1 MSENI
6 LSITTESW
14 DKEVV
19 QSSSLVVIDF
29 WGTHCRP
36 CKTIAPMIEEL
47 AKEYTGR
54 AKIVKVNVEESPEIA
69 SRYKVIGVPTIM
81 FFKDGN
87 IVDQIVGVVPKEQLK
102 SKLES
107 LI

>member
-1 MSENI
+1 MSEDVLN
-6 LSITTESW
+6 ITTESW
-14 DKEVV
+14 DKEVI

-36 CKTIAPMIEEL
+36 CKLIAPIIEEL
-47 AKEYTGR
+47 AEEYIGR
-54 AKIVKVNVEESPEIA
+54 AKIVKVNTDENPEIA
-69 SRYKVIGVPTIM
+69 SRYKLIGVPTIM

-87 IVDQIVGVVPKEQLK
+87 VVDQLVGVVPKGQIK
-102 SKLES
+102 AKLDS

>member
-1 MSENI
+1 MSEDVLN
-6 LSITTESW
+6 ITTESW
-14 DKEVV
+14 DKEVI

-36 CKTIAPMIEEL
+36 CKTIAPIIEEL

-54 AKIVKVNVEESPEIA
+54 AKIVKVNTDENPEIA
-69 SRYKVIGVPTIM
+69 SRYKLIGVPTIM

-87 IVDQIVGVVPKEQLK
+87 VVDQIVWVVPKEQLK

-107 LI
+107 FI

>member
-14 DKEVV
+14 DKEVI

-36 CKTIAPMIEEL
+36 CKTIAPIIEEL

-54 AKIVKVNVEESPEIA
+54 AKVVKLNVEESPEIA
-69 SRYKVIGVPTIM
+69 SRYKIIGVPTIM
-81 FFKDGN
+81 FLKNGN
-87 IVDQIVGVVPKEQLK
+87 VMERIVGAVPKEQLK

-107 LI
+107 LL